1 MAADLPFVIA
11 FDSKGK
17 PKVKNTATG
26 KKVNVKKAGTTVADL
41 TKGKQVRNVFNIS
54 VTQVSGSC
62 IYVVQIGGDIYEFV
76 IPNMN
81 C

>member
-17 PKVKNTATG
+17 PKVVDTEKG
-26 KKVNVKKAGTTVADL
+26 RKVAAKPAGTSIAEL
-41 TKGKQVRNVFNIS
+41 SKGKQVRNVFNIS
-54 VTQVSGSC
+54 VTQISGSC
-62 IYVVQIGGDIYEFV
+62 IYVVQIGGEIYQIV
-76 IPNMN
+76 IPNAT